1 MSGLRNE
8 VTQLTK
14 EVEEAK
20 TENEQL
26 KLENRGLI
34 DRLDTVEKKLDN
46 SEGHSK
52 RNNLIF
58 KALRRETEADYE
70 SWEDCEKLGKNLIHD
85 KLKIAESIQLDR
97 VHRLCNDSKSPVIA
111 RFTNFKDKQRVL
123 IIQTE

>member
-52 RNNLIF
+52 L
-58 KALRRETEADYE
+58 
-70 SWEDCEKLGKNLIHD
+70 SLIH
-85 KLKIAESIQLDR
+85 I
-97 VHRLCNDSKSPVIA
+97 
-111 RFTNFKDKQRVL
+111 
-123 IIQTE
+123 